1 MTKGPA
7 AFNGAAVEEGG
18 DVGGGVDVVVLV
30 VVGLVLFSSR
40 TPKSPFSICRL
51 PSCLRYG

>member
-18 DVGGGVDVVVLV
+18 DVGGGVDVVLV